1 MKDGDLSNL
10 PHKIEGLVSYRRAK
24 ITLKYTVFTF
34 WRRYNIHTVGLWI
47 LSTDGFQSVHIS
59 LIDILVP
66 NSKDRYPHASVDTDY
81 LISPRTMTPREET
94 CILLLLGFYPQT
106 HGLKQP
112 CAVQSTALQE
122 STVHP
127 DFV

>member
-10 PHKIEGLVSYRRAK
+10 PHKIEGLVTYRRAK

-34 WRRYNIHTVGLWI
+34 WRRYNIHTVGFWI

-66 NSKDRYPHASVDTDY
+66 NPIPNSVPNLVPNSVPNPVPNPVPNSVPNSKDRYPPWRQSLY
-81 LISPRTMTPREET
+81 LP
-94 CILLLLGFYPQT
+94 Y
-106 HGLKQP
+106 
-112 CAVQSTALQE
+112 
-122 STVHP
+122 
-127 DFV
+127 

>member
-34 WRRYNIHTVGLWI
+34 WSRYNIHTVGLWI
-47 LSTDGFQSVHIS
+47 LSNDGFQSVQTS

-66 NSKDRYPHASVDTDY
+66 NSVPNSKDRYPPMLNEKTS
-81 LISPRTMTPREET
+81 
-94 CILLLLGFYPQT
+94 
-106 HGLKQP
+106 LK
-112 CAVQSTALQE
+112 V
-122 STVHP
+122 
-127 DFV
+127 

>member
-10 PHKIEGLVSYRRAK
+10 PHKVEGLVSYRRAK

-66 NSKDRYPHASVDTDY
+66 NPVPNSVPNSVSNSVPNSKDRYPRQGIFSVQGAYFGSD
-81 LISPRTMTPREET
+81 
-94 CILLLLGFYPQT
+94 
-106 HGLKQP
+106 KQP
-112 CAVQSTALQE
+112 NVY
-122 STVHP
+122 
-127 DFV
+127 